1 MVVGFARDAGEAR
14 GAFVNF
20 LLAHLWATHGA
31 AGSSGEGGGWM
42 SSGFSGITAGIV
54 DGSSQFIQL
63 NGRFLACVSSALHL
77 VKCVHDV
84 LW

>member
-1 MVVGFARDAGEAR
+1 MLLGALVRGVVGCLRF
-14 GAFVNF
+14 
-20 LLAHLWATHGA
+20 
-31 AGSSGEGGGWM
+31 
-42 SSGFSGITAGIV
+42 FSGIAAGIV

-63 NGRFLACVSSALHL
+63 NGRFLACVSSALHR